1 MAFPATYNISYYRG
15 DTYEFVINPK
25 NSDGTNF
32 DLSNYLTNDALFTVS
47 LRSNGSDTFV
57 FNGEIEVNSDSSYVR
72 CGIPASSGSALVGGN
87 SYYYDVEISNASA
100 TYTLLNGRINVTND
114 ISGRIT

>member
-15 DTYEFVINPK
+15 DTYEFVVNPK

-32 DLSNYLTNDALFTVS
+32 DLSGYSSSSALFTVS
-47 LRSNGSDTFV
+47 LRSSGTDTFV
-57 FNGEIEVNSDSSYVR
+57 FNGDIEVNSDSSYIR
-72 CGIPASSGSALVGGN
+72 CGIPSSSGSALIEGS
-87 SYYYDVEISNASA
+87 SYYYDVQINSDAA
-100 TYTLLNGRINVTND
+100 TYTLLNGKITVKNN

>member
-15 DTYEFVINPK
+15 DTYDFIVNPK

-32 DLSNYLTNDALFTVS
+32 DLTDFLSQNSLFTVS
-47 LRSNGSDTFV
+47 MRSGNSETFV
-57 FNGEIEVNSDSSYVR
+57 FNGTVEVNSDSSFVK
-72 CGIPASSGSALVGGN
+72 CGIPASSGSALSSG
-87 SYYYDVEISNASA
+87 STYFYDVEIKNASA
-100 TYTLLNGRINVTND
+100 TFTLLAGRINVTND